1 MAKVYTKKGDAGMTA
16 QMDNAIV
23 SKSAAMIELY
33 GCLDELNAFLAWTAV
48 AIDDNDRF
56 SDLSDIISDAQSD
69 LIHLW
74 KIIMPQAAKNKL
86 KGGAN
91 CSSEKLVHNLEKAI
105 DGLDKKLPKTK
116 SFVALS
122 GGEIASR
129 LHIVRAVC
137 RRVERMICCI
147 AEDFRDMHE
156 LIDVMQY
163 LNRLGDLLFVA
174 ARYATIIEVGK
185 EIFVK

>member
-1 MAKVYTKKGDAGMTA
+1 MAKVYTKKGDTGMTT
-16 QMDNAIV
+16 QMDNASV

-33 GCLDELNAFLAWTAV
+33 GCLDELNSFLAWTAV

-56 SDLSDIISDAQSD
+56 SDLSDIISDAQKS

-74 KIIMPQAAKNKL
+74 KIIMPQEAKKKL
-86 KGGAN
+86 KRGAN
-91 CSSEKLVHNLEKAI
+91 CNSEKLVRNLENAI

-116 SFVALS
+116 TFIALS

-137 RRVERMICCI
+137 RRVERMVCCI
-147 AEDFRDMHE
+147 AEGFSDRQE
-156 LIDVMQY
+156 LMDVIKY